1 MANDILSLK
10 KVQKEDIFRYVV
22 GNTNYCPIE
31 QQIDPMIFEVFEE
44 SIYNGNTKEFIV
56 QDKDFIFFQKE
67 LSKLRANAPNMQSR
81 EILSICE
88 ELEEIAP
95 KTIKI

>member
-1 MANDILSLK
+1 MTEEFISLNK
-10 KVQKEDIFRYVV
+10 ITRDDIFRYVV

-31 QQIDPMIFEVFEE
+31 QKIDPTVFEVFEE
-44 SIYNGNTKEFIV
+44 SIYNTNTKEFV
-56 QDKDFIFFQKE
+56 KQDARFVFFQKE
-67 LSKLRANAPNMQSR
+67 LSNLRKLSKNMLTK
-81 EILSICE
+81 EILSLCE